1 MHVTY
6 RSLILLTGS
15 LIAASW
21 LAGCAPLVIGAA
33 AVGGATVVHDR
44 RTTGTIVEDQS
55 IETKVI
61 AALYREPELM
71 KQSHVNVTSY
81 NNVVLL
87 SGETPTEAFR
97 SRAEEITKSVD
108 HVRRVYNELTIAA
121 PSSYM
126 TRSSDTWLTTQVKAY
141 FVKVRDIKGFD
152 PTRVKVVSEK
162 GTVYLMGIVSHREG
176 DAAAESARQV
186 GGVQRVVKL
195 FEYTD

>member
-1 MHVTY
+1 MRLNYFRFV
-6 RSLILLTGS
+6 LITGS
-15 LIAASW
+15 LAGSLWIS
-21 LAGCAPLVIGAA
+21 GCAPLVIGAA

-44 RTTGTIVEDQS
+44 RTAGTMVDDQA
-55 IETKVI
+55 IETKTV
-61 AALYREPELM
+61 AALYREPDLM
-71 KQSHVNVTSY
+71 KQSHINVTSY
-81 NNVVLL
+81 NNIVLL

-97 SRAEEITKSVD
+97 TRVEEITKGIE

-126 TRSSDTWLTTQVKAY
+126 NRSSDSWLTTQVKAH
-141 FVKVRDIKGFD
+141 FVEVRDIKGFD
-152 PTRVKVVSEK
+152 PTRVKVVSEN
-162 GTVYLMGIVSHREG
+162 GTVYLMGLVSRREG